1 MPILNEEKI
10 SYYIVVL
17 CKQERK
23 HRNTVHE
30 ENKQKYLN
38 ILYSVLL
45 NGNFDQRVSINKQ
58 KKVLYCL

>member
-10 SYYIVVL
+10 SYCGTVQTREEAY
-17 CKQERK
+17 
-23 HRNTVHE
+23 RNTVHE

-45 NGNFDQRVSINKQ
+45 NGNFDQ
-58 KKVLYCL
+58 